1 MKRLVSVLRN
11 EDATVYPKYS
21 QMIFFFFSFWE
32 KRKRKKTDELTMC
45 ICRILLIYLGNNLKV
60 WLRVQPNLS

>member
-21 QMIFFFFSFWE
+21 QMIFFCFFWE